1 MAIEKRGKYYWYSF
15 VWRGERI
22 RESSKQAN
30 RATCRDM
37 MAAHRTRL
45 AKGEQGILDRAPV
58 PTFAEFVAQ
67 RFEPWIRSEHA
78 AKPNTLNYYLDNLKA
93 LATYEPLQDA
103 KLDAIN
109 MDMVDDF
116 VAKRRATKRK
126 GGKSFLKISTIN
138 RSLEVWRHALNK
150 ALDWKV
156 IEKAPPKISNRPGQ
170 GARERILTHAEEQAY
185 LAAAKQPLRDTQT
198 LIIDAGLRP
207 EEAHALR
214 WERVHFSPAGR
225 ALYGYIHI
233 DHGKS
238 KYAKRNVSLTARSKA
253 LLEMR
258 HSAQGQPTEGWVF
271 PAETVSGHTDTD
283 SLKGQHARALK
294 DSGLAL
300 TKGSRLEG
308 VVPYTF
314 RHTMLTRLAEAGAD
328 GFAIQRIAG
337 HSDISVTQRYVHP
350 TPEKL
355 EAAFTKLQDY
365 NATKERELSEQQE
378 RERLTA
384 SVQ

>member
-1 MAIEKRGKYYWYSF
+1 MAIEKRGKYQWYSF
-15 VWRGERI
+15 TWHGERV
-22 RESSKQAN
+22 RESTKQAN
-30 RATCRDM
+30 RQVARDM
-37 MAAHRTRL
+37 MAARRTQL
-45 AKGEQGILDRAPV
+45 AKGELGIADRPPV

-67 RFEPWIRSEHA
+67 RFEPWLRSEHA

-93 LATYEPLQDA
+93 LALYQPLQDA

-109 MDMVDDF
+109 MDMVDAF
-116 VAKRRATKRK
+116 VAMRRATRRK

-150 ALDWKV
+150 AIEWKL

-170 GARERILTHAEEQAY
+170 GSRERILTHAEEQAY

-198 LIIDAGLRP
+198 LIIDGGFRP
-207 EEAHALR
+207 EEIHALR
-214 WERVHFSPAGR
+214 WERVHFSPTGR

-238 KYAKRNVSLTARSKA
+238 KYAKRNVSLTARSKG

-258 HSAQGQPTEGWVF
+258 HSAQGRPTEGWVF
-271 PAETVSGHTDTD
+271 PAETESGHTNTG
-283 SLKGQHARALK
+283 SLKGQHAAALK
-294 DSGLAL
+294 ASGLAL
-300 TKGSRLEG
+300 QKGSRLEAI
-308 VVPYTF
+308 VPYSF
-314 RHTMLTRLAEAGAD
+314 RHSMLTRLAEAGAD
-328 GFAIQRIAG
+328 GFVVQRIAG
-337 HSDISVTQRYVHP
+337 HSSISVTARYVHP
-350 TPEKL
+350 TPERIESAFTAL
-355 EAAFTKLQDY
+355 EAY
-365 NATKERELSEQQE
+365 NASKEKELREQQE